1 MVAVVQAADDGG
13 VDLGCSSRDGEKGSY
28 SGRVLEEKITG
39 LSRLNV
45 EC

>member
-1 MVAVVQAADDGG
+1 MVAVVQASGDDG
-13 VDLGCSSRDGEKGSY
+13 VDSGCSSRDGEKGSY
-28 SGRVLEEKITG
+28 SGCILEEKVTG